1 MLYRRLL
8 SAFVLI
14 GVALGLIGLDLGMPI
29 RGQTG
34 IWMIPLYYLF
44 TLATSWEASQLLARK
59 WPLSSGQL
67 LVHCMLACTICLFP
81 LWYSLAL
88 GSPYPEDCPI
98 GRPGWVLLGLLAGVG
113 SGGIHAL
120 VQLGRVRTEVAT
132 TDLER
137 TSLAWFLSSFV
148 LVYVVGCMSIWLL
161 VRMTG
166 DSVQGMLNLIA
177 MLAIT
182 KFADTGAYFAGK
194 AFGQRKLVPSIS
206 PGKTVEGLIG
216 GLLLSVVIAYLFLRV
231 IVPSLGG
238 KSGTYIWGPALLGCL
253 LTMVGLVGDLLESM
267 VKRTVGAKDS
277 GGLLPGLGG
286 VWDVTD
292 SLLPTAIIGYLGV
305 IAKLT

>member
-1 MLYRRLL
+1 MFYRRLL

-14 GVALGLIGLDLGMPI
+14 GVALGLIGLDLWMPI
-29 RGQTG
+29 RGQAG
-34 IWMIPLYYLF
+34 VWLIPLYYFF
-44 TLATSWEASQLLARK
+44 TLATSWEASQLLARN
-59 WPLSSGQL
+59 WPISSGQL
-67 LVHCMLACTICLFP
+67 LVHCVLACTVCLFP

-88 GSPYPEDCPI
+88 SVPYPTDCPV
-98 GRPGWVLLGLLAGVG
+98 GRPGWVLLGLFAGVG
-113 SGGIHAL
+113 SGGVQAL
-120 VQLGRVRTEVAT
+120 VHLARVRTEET
-132 TDLER
+132 KSDLER

-148 LVYVVGCMSIWLL
+148 LVYVVGCMSIWWL

-194 AFGQRKLVPSIS
+194 AFGRRKLVPSIS

-216 GLLLSVVIAYLFLRV
+216 GLLMSVAIAYLFLRW

-238 KSGTYIWGPALLGCL
+238 QPGTYIWGPALVGCL

-267 VKRTVGAKDS
+267 VKRTVGVKDS

>member
-14 GVALGLIGLDLGMPI
+14 GVALGLIGLDLWMPI
-29 RGQTG
+29 RGQIG

-44 TLATSWEASQLLARK
+44 TLATIWEASQLLARK
-59 WPLSSGQL
+59 WPVSSGQL
-67 LVHCMLACTICLFP
+67 LVHCILACTICLFP
-81 LWYSLAL
+81 LWYSLTMSA
-88 GSPYPEDCPI
+88 PYPADCPI

-113 SGGIHAL
+113 SGGLQAL
-120 VQLGRVRTEVAT
+120 VHLAHVRTE
-132 TDLER
+132 DSKSELER

-148 LVYVVGCMSIWLL
+148 LVYVMGCMSIWLL

-194 AFGQRKLVPSIS
+194 AFGRRKLVPSIS

-216 GLLLSVVIAYLFLRV
+216 GLLMSVAIAYLFLRL

-238 KSGTYIWGPALLGCL
+238 QPGTYLWGPALLGCL

>member
-14 GVALGLIGLDLGMPI
+14 GVALGLIGLDLWMPI

-34 IWMIPLYYLF
+34 IWMIPLYYFF

-59 WPLSSGQL
+59 WPISSGQL
-67 LVHCMLACTICLFP
+67 LVHCMLACTVCLFP

-88 GSPYPEDCPI
+88 GVPYPADCPV
-98 GRPGWVLLGLLAGVG
+98 GRPGWVLLGLFAGVG
-113 SGGIHAL
+113 SAGVQAL
-120 VQLGRVRTEVAT
+120 VHVAGVRTEEAKS
-132 TDLER
+132 DLER

-148 LVYVVGCMSIWLL
+148 LVYVVGCMSIWWL

-194 AFGQRKLVPSIS
+194 AFGRRKLVPSIS

-216 GLLLSVVIAYLFLRV
+216 GLLMSVAVAYLFLRW

-238 KSGTYIWGPALLGCL
+238 QSGTYIWGPALLGCL